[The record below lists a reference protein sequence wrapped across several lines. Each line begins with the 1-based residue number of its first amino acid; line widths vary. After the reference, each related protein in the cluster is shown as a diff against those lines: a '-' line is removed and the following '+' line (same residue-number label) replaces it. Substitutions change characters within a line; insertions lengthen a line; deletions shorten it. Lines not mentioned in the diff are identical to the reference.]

1 MTNLFHKTAVCTD
14 IHLGL
19 KSNSLTHNQDCEA
32 FIDWF
37 IATAK
42 EQGCETGMFLG
53 DWHHHRAAI
62 NLQTLHFSLRSLQ
75 KLSAAFEQFYF
86 IPGNHDLY
94 YRDKRDIHG
103 AEWAQHL
110 PNITVVNDWF
120 KQDDVIIAPWLVGDD
135 HKKLQKMSAK
145 YMFGHFELPHFKMN
159 AMVEMPDHGEI
170 KVENF
175 SGVESVYSGHF
186 HLRQKKRNINYIG
199 NCFPHNFAD
208 AGDDKRGMMILEWGK
223 EEQYFSWPGQPL
235 YKVLKLSQVIDNASN
250 ILAPNMHVR
259 VELDIDISYEE
270 ANFIKETFIK
280 DYNLREMALL
290 PIKSSAVD
298 LDLAPGEIK
307 FESVD
312 QIVTDQMTKIESE
325 FYDPKLLLKIYQS
338 L

>member
-1 MTNLFHKTAVCTD
+1 MTNLFKKTAVMTD
-14 IHLGL
+14 IHFGL
-19 KSNSLTHNQDCEA
+19 KNNSIAHLSDCEA
-32 FIDWF
+32 FVDWF

-53 DWHHHRAAI
+53 DWHHSRASI
-62 NLQTLHFSLRSLQ
+62 NMQTLHYSLRCLE
-75 KLSAAFEQFYF
+75 KLSAAFDNFYF

-110 PNITVVNDWF
+110 PNIHVVNDWF
-120 KQDDVIIAPWLVGDD
+120 NEGGVTIAPWLVGDD
-135 HKKLQKMSAK
+135 HKRIKKLNTQ
-145 YMFGHFELPHFKMN
+145 YVFGHFELPHFKMN

-170 KVENF
+170 HVDHF
-175 SGVESVYSGHF
+175 GGVGEVYSGHF
-186 HLRQKKRNINYIG
+186 HLRQNKRNINYIG

-208 AGDDKRGMMILEWGK
+208 AGDAARGMMVLAWGQPG
-223 EEQYFSWPGQPL
+223 EYHAWPDQPL
-235 YKVLKLSQVIDNASN
+235 YRVLKLSQVIDNAPAM
-250 ILAPNMHVR
+250 LAKNMHVR

-290 PIKSSAVD
+290 PVKSTAVD

-312 QIVTDQMTKIESE
+312 QIVTDQITNIESE

>member
-1 MTNLFHKTAVCTD
+1 MTNLFRRTAVCTD
-14 IHLGL
+14 IHFGL
-19 KSNSLTHNQDCEA
+19 KSNSLVHNQDCSD

-53 DWHHHRAAI
+53 DWHHHRASI
-62 NLQTLHFSLRSLQ
+62 NLQTLHFSLKSLQ
-75 KLSAAFEQFYF
+75 KLSAAFDNFYF

-110 PNITVVNDWF
+110 PNIHVVNDWF
-120 KQDDVIIAPWLVGDD
+120 SEGGVTIAPWLVGDD
-135 HKKLQKMSAK
+135 HKKIQKLNSQ
-145 YMFGHFELPHFKMN
+145 YVFGHFELPHFKMN

-170 KVENF
+170 HVDHF
-175 SGVESVYSGHF
+175 SGVGEVYSGHF
-186 HLRQKKRNINYIG
+186 HLRQNKRNINYIG

-208 AGDDKRGMMILEWGK
+208 AGDAARGMMVLEWGK
-223 EEQYFSWPGQPL
+223 PAEYHAWPGQPL
-235 YKVLKLSQVIDNASN
+235 YRVLKLSQVIDNAPSM
-250 ILAPNMHVR
+250 LANNMHVR

-290 PIKSSAVD
+290 PVKSTAVD

-312 QIVTDQMTKIESE
+312 QIVTDQLTNIESE
-325 FYDPKLLLKIYQS
+325 FYDPKLLLKIYQN

>member
-1 MTNLFHKTAVCTD
+1 MTNLFRKTAVCTD
-14 IHLGL
+14 IHFGL
-19 KSNSLTHNQDCEA
+19 KSNSLVHNQDCSD

-53 DWHHHRAAI
+53 DWHHHRASI
-62 NLQTLHFSLRSLQ
+62 NLQTLHFSLKSLQ
-75 KLSAAFEQFYF
+75 KISAAFDNFYF

-110 PNITVVNDWF
+110 PNIHVVNDWF
-120 KQDDVIIAPWLVGDD
+120 HEGGVTIAPWLVGDD
-135 HKKLQKMSAK
+135 HKKIQKLNSQ
-145 YMFGHFELPHFKMN
+145 YVFGHFELPHFKMN
-159 AMVEMPDHGEI
+159 AMVEMPDHGDI
-170 KVENF
+170 HVDHF
-175 SGVESVYSGHF
+175 SGVGEVYSGHF
-186 HLRQKKRNINYIG
+186 HLRQQKKNINYIG

-208 AGDDKRGMMILEWGK
+208 AGDAARGMMVLEWGK
-223 EEQYFSWPGQPL
+223 PAEYHAWPGQPL
-235 YKVLKLSQVIDNASN
+235 YRVMRLSEAIDQGKH
-250 ILAPNMHVR
+250 ILQPNMHVR

-280 DYNLREMALL
+280 DHNLREMALI
-290 PIKSSAVD
+290 PAKNTAVD
-298 LDLAPGEIK
+298 TDMAPGEVK

-312 QIVTDQMTKIESE
+312 QIVTDQLTNIESE
-325 FYDPKLLLKIYQS
+325 FYDPKLLLKIYQN

>member
-1 MTNLFHKTAVCTD
+1 M
-14 IHLGL
+14 
-19 KSNSLTHNQDCEA
+19 HNQDCSD

-37 IATAK
+37 IAKAK

-53 DWHHHRAAI
+53 DWHHHRASI

-75 KLSAAFEQFYF
+75 KLSAAFDNFYF

-110 PNITVVNDWF
+110 PNIHVINDWF
-120 KQDDVIIAPWLVGDD
+120 HEGGVTIAPWLVGDD
-135 HKKLQKMSAK
+135 HKKIKKLNSQ
-145 YMFGHFELPHFKMN
+145 YVFGHFELPHFKMN

-170 KVENF
+170 HVDHF
-175 SGVESVYSGHF
+175 GGVGEVYSGHF
-186 HLRQKKRNINYIG
+186 HLRQHKQNINYIG

-208 AGDDKRGMMILEWGK
+208 AGDAARGMMVLEWGQVA
-223 EEQYFSWPGQPL
+223 EYHAWPGQPL
-235 YKVLKLSQVIDNASN
+235 YRVMKLSEAIDNGAN
-250 ILAPNMHVR
+250 ILRPNMHVR

-270 ANFIKETFIK
+270 ANFIKETFVR
-280 DYNLREMALL
+280 DHNLREMALL
-290 PIKSSAVD
+290 PVKSTAVD
-298 LDLAPGEIK
+298 LDMAPGEIK

-312 QIVTDQMTKIESE
+312 QIVTDQITNIESE
-325 FYDPKLLLKIYQS
+325 FYDPKLLLKIYQN